1 VLNGCPHLSFVT
13 AINTVGNG
21 LYVDVATEAPLLAPS
36 CYGGLGGAAVH
47 AVALGNSH
55 HELSTPLAIMTH
67 NRCTPSP
74 SATHTMSYQHH

>member
-1 VLNGCPHLSFVT
+1 MLNGCPHLSFVT

-36 CYGGLGGAAVH
+36 CYGGLGGAAVL

-55 HELSTPLAIMTH
+55 H
-67 NRCTPSP
+67 
-74 SATHTMSYQHH
+74 